1 MSADYA
7 DLRAKVTRRAHNV
20 LYAKA
25 QTSGREMA
33 EIVREVLD
41 RWAADEIHAASVIT
55 RMARCEG
62 AAGEC
67 AGLVGADEGLHA
79 PTCPIAAK
87 PGGRP

>member
-1 MSADYA
+1 MSDYA
-7 DLRAKVTRRAHNV
+7 DLRAKVTRRSHNV

-41 RWAADEIHAASVIT
+41 KWAADEIHAATVIT

-62 AAGEC
+62 GVGES
-67 AGLVGADEGLHA
+67 EGLA
-79 PTCPIAAK
+79 GASGGMQSPTHFSSGK
-87 PGGRP
+87 NGGND